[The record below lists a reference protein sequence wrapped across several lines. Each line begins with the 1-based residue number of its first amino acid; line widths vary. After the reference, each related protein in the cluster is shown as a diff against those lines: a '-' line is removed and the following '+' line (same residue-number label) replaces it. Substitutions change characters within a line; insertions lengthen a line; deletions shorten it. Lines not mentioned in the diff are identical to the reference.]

1 MYNLIVNIIFG
12 FQNTHIMIKRLLFLI
27 ITLSTVNAF
36 AQDTTGLNNIIR
48 LIDKGNI
55 IQAKQDIDKANTVKN
70 SENATYWLYRGVV
83 FHEIYESNDTK
94 VKALADNPL
103 HEAYKSYLNARK
115 YDLNKKYISNIVTA
129 LGYVTNEFTQ
139 EGINS
144 FNNGDYKSAL
154 ADFESSIAINSLP
167 EIMYTDTILFYNS
180 ALASEKVKDY
190 DKAIGYYKKCIELK
204 FGEGK
209 IYIDLANVYKEK
221 GDIDT
226 YLYTLKEGLAFFPDD
241 PDLINELINHYISVS
256 DVDNTIIYTKRA
268 IAKDSTNS
276 NLYFILGSM
285 YESKKNV
292 DAAKLQYIKAID
304 VDSTNTDAA
313 FNLGVIYY
321 NSGVDKIKHATTK
334 AEKKQA
340 EYEYTRALIYIEK
353 VHEKEPNSRDVLY
366 MLKNIYRINGDD
378 VKKAEIEKK
387 ISELN

>member
-1 MYNLIVNIIFG
+1 
-12 FQNTHIMIKRLLFLI
+12 MIKKILFLI
-27 ITLSTVNAF
+27 ITISVVHIF

-48 LIDKGNI
+48 LIDKGNV
-55 IQAKQDIDKANTVKN
+55 IQAKKNIEKANTAKN

-83 FHEIYESNDTK
+83 FHEIYESHDENVK
-94 VKALADNPL
+94 VLSSNPL
-103 HEAYKSYLNARK
+103 QEAYISYLNARK

-139 EGINS
+139 EGVEH
-144 FNNGDYKSAL
+144 FNNGDYKTAL
-154 ADFESSIAINSLP
+154 NYFESSIAINSLP

-180 ALASEKVKDY
+180 ALASEKMKDY
-190 DKAIGYYKKCIELK
+190 DKAIMYYKKCIELK

-221 GDIDT
+221 ENIDT

-241 PDLINELINHYISVS
+241 ADIINELINHYILVS

-268 IAKDSTNS
+268 IKKDTTNS

-285 YESKKNV
+285 YESKSNLEY
-292 DAAKLQYIKAID
+292 AKTQYIKAID
-304 VDSTNTDAA
+304 IDSANTDAA

-334 AEKKQA
+334 AQKKQA

-353 VHEKEPNSRDVLY
+353 VYIKEPDSRDVLY
-366 MLKNIYRINGDD
+366 MLKNIYRMTGDE
-378 VKKAEIEKK
+378 VKKVEIEKK
-387 ISELN
+387 LSELK